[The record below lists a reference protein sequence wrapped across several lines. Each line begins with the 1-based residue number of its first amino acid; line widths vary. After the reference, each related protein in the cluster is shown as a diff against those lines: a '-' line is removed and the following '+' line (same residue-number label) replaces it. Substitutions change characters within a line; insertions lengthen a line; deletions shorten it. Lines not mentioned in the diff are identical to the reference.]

1 MPAQLQVILTIKEY
15 DVTSSSGISLL
26 LESGDN
32 ILLETGDALLQE
44 AVITTT
50 TGLLMETGDHLLLE
64 TGDALFF
71 DESGEPPGPPVSNY
85 ALLDVDGGE
94 ILDVNGQAFTTQ

>member
-1 MPAQLQVILTIKEY
+1 MPAQLQVILTIKEVTI
-15 DVTSSSGISLL
+15 DVSSGIALL
-26 LESGDN
+26 LETGDN

-44 AVITTT
+44 AVVTTT
-50 TGLLMETGDHLLLE
+50 NGLLMETGDHLLLE
-64 TGDALFF
+64 TGDALLF
-71 DESGEPPGPPVSNY
+71 DESGEPPGPPVSLY